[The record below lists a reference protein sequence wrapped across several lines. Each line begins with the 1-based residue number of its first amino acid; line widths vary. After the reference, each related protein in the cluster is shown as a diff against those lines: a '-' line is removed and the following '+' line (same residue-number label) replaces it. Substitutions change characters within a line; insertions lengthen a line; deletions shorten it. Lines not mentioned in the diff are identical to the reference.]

1 MDSLRFLYLL
11 AVVIVINIGIVVFM
25 LLYIPQTLDCMPD
38 DEECASR
45 LNDLQE
51 ACSPPSSIVH
61 AGNSTNNLTIEITRY
76 WQDGKCYRQ
85 EVVIDDSDSGI
96 TNYDI
101 EGYSTTCAMSP
112 EDFERFGN
120 LACNGSLLPF
130 VAPGSAE
137 GGPGSGD
144 FGEGGDSYQAYC
156 SLLAEDC
163 HGEAA
168 KMVKNCNE
176 AEILMDQE
184 IGNTQG
190 GASYWTLYLDIQRL
204 PVEYLPTQRLPER
217 CVLYH
222 ELVNAVNLPPE
233 LPPQVVGMN
242 MTCTVELSRFPISGI
257 SIRWCDGDLVDHI
270 KLIYP

>member
-1 MDSLRFLYLL
+1 MDSLQFLYLL
-11 AVVIVINIGIVVFM
+11 AIVVVINIFIVLF
-25 LLYIPQTLDCMPD
+25 LLFYIPQTLECLPD

-45 LNDLQE
+45 LNELQE
-51 ACSPPSSIVH
+51 ACSPPTTIIYV
-61 AGNSTNNLTIEITRY
+61 GNSTNNLTIEINRY
-76 WQDGKCYRQ
+76 LQDGKCYRE
-85 EVVIDDSDSGI
+85 EVVTDDSDSGI
-96 TNYDI
+96 TYYDI
-101 EGYSTTCAMSP
+101 EGYSTTCAMSS
-112 EDFERFGN
+112 EDFERFGQ

-130 VAPGSAE
+130 VLPGSVE

-156 SLLAEDC
+156 SLVAEDC

-168 KMVKNCNE
+168 NMVKDCNE

-184 IGNTQG
+184 IGNSQG
-190 GASYWTLYLDIQRL
+190 GASFWTLYLNI
-204 PVEYLPTQRLPER
+204 QRLPER

-242 MTCTVELSRFPISGI
+242 MTCTVELSKFPISGI
-257 SIRWCDGDLVDHI
+257 SIRWCDGDLVDHL